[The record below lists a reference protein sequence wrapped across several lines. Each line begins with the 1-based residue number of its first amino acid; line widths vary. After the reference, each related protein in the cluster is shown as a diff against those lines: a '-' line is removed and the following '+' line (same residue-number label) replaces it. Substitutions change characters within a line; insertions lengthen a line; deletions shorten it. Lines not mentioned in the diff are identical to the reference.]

1 MAGRNVSVAM
11 KAGAVF
17 VSAAL
22 AFGLVPT
29 QALAESA
36 IELGGST
43 VEYGSSDSGIVV
55 EDYDPIVVEGSNELV
70 VEGSDG
76 YGSYGDSIVVEGGDS
91 ITAQGYDSYESVDY
105 AATGD
110 GLMAAQA
117 DPLPKYKVTF
127 DANGGKFGDSTTT
140 ATQDVE
146 EGSKATDPG
155 APTRDGWDFAGWYR
169 TNAPTAADTPVDLL
183 AEGISGEETF
193 YAGWKAELSVKTYD
207 RTSSQFAKG
216 GTASVDGGTASAD
229 VKETLF
235 DGAQVQLGAQADG
248 NYRLVGWPTDEND
261 PSNHIKSSASSYS
274 LTFDGTTKTVVAVF
288 GEQATVTYDVN
299 GGTPGSDWKDSE
311 KVDVGSNLYGTV
323 PNPPASSFAEPP
335 QGSMF
340 AGIEVN
346 IAGTIYTYEA
356 GQSIDPV
363 KITGDTT
370 ITCLWRMP
378 KVTFVDEDG
387 KTILKPTA
395 EYAIGSNVDDIAPA
409 DPQKQGNAQYTF
421 RFSGWTPNDAKVKGD
436 ATYRANYSKTTNRY
450 EVKFVNYNG
459 TLLKTSKVAYGNKPT
474 EPTLTPKKA
483 GTSAVSYV
491 FTGWTSKDGKLY
503 RQGAELPD
511 VTGPTEYTATFEEQ
525 TNPPQQVTLNFQL
538 NNGTLDGETGVY
550 TTTANVGDKMELP
563 TPTLEGRPFSYW
575 YSRSQ
580 GARFTPG
587 DEYEVTGN
595 DTLLAIWGA
604 SYSPATGSSGTSTVT
619 TSTISGSGTGSTTG
633 GSTTGTTTTST
644 VTPSGTTTRTT
655 STIGTT
661 TGTGSTNSRT
671 TSTIG
676 SSAAAANGSSLSQT
690 GDPQAGNIASEA
702 LFAVAGVL
710 LIAAGYE
717 LTKLRKMH

>member
-29 QALAESA
+29 RALAESA

-76 YGSYGDSIVVEGGDS
+76 YGSYDDTIVVEGGDS
-91 ITAQGYDSYESVDY
+91 IAAQGYESYEMGDY
-105 AATGD
+105 AAAGD

-127 DANGGKFGDSTTT
+127 DANGGTFSDNT
-140 ATQDVE
+140 ASVSQDVE

-155 APTRDGWDFAGWYR
+155 TPARDGWDFAGWYR
-169 TNAPTAADTPVDLL
+169 TSTPTAADTPVDLL
-183 AEGISGEETF
+183 AEGISGDETL

-207 RTSSQFAKG
+207 RTSGQFSKG
-216 GTASVDGGTASAD
+216 GTVSVDDGTASAD
-229 VKETLF
+229 VKESVF

-248 NYRLVGWPTDEND
+248 NYRLVGWSTDESD
-261 PSNHIKSSASSYS
+261 PGNHVKSSASDYS

-299 GGTPGSDWKDSE
+299 GGTPGSDWKDSIR
-311 KVDVGSNLYGTV
+311 VDVGSNLYGTV
-323 PNPPASSFAEPP
+323 PNPPASSFAAPP

-356 GQSIDPV
+356 GQAIDPV

-370 ITCLWRMP
+370 ITYLWRMP

-387 KTILKPTA
+387 TTILKPTA

-421 RFSGWTPNDAKVKGD
+421 RFSGWTPNDAKVTGD
-436 ATYRANYSKTTNRY
+436 ATYKATYSKTTNKY

-459 TLLKTSKVAYGNKPT
+459 TLLKTSKVAYGSKPT
-474 EPTLTPKKA
+474 APTLTPKKA
-483 GTSAVSYV
+483 STSAVSYV
-491 FTGWTSKDGKLY
+491 FTGWTSKDGKFY
-503 RQGAELPD
+503 REGAELAD
-511 VTGPTEYTATFEEQ
+511 VTGPTQYTATFDEVA
-525 TNPPQQVTLNFQL
+525 NPPQQVTLNFQL

-563 TPTLEGRPFSYW
+563 TPTLDGRPFSYW

-580 GARFTPG
+580 GARFAPG

-604 SYSPATGSSGTSTVT
+604 SYSSATDDSGVSTVT

-633 GSTTGTTTTST
+633 GTTTGTTTTST
-644 VTPSGTTTRTT
+644 VTPGGTTRTT
-655 STIGTT
+655 STIGSSSG
-661 TGTGSTNSRT
+661 TGTTNSQT

-676 SSAAAANGSSLSQT
+676 SSSTAANGPSLSQT
-690 GDPQAGNIASEA
+690 GDPQAHNLASEA
-702 LFAVAGVL
+702 LFAIGGVL
-710 LIAAGYE
+710 LIVAGYE
-717 LTKLRKMH
+717 LTKLRKMR